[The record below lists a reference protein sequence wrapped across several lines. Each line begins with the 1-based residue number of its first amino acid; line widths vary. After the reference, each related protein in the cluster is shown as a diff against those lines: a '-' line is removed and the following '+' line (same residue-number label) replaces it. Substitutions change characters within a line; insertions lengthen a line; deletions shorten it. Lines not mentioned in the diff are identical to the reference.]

1 MLAQLAPTQHAPC
14 PRPLSLGAAQ
24 ELYTRSLGGASQVMG
39 RANMLETVLRR
50 NALGRELQAFL
61 ATNPPPL
68 PNLLATARPQEV
80 LVFMQSQFILGHAG
94 SLLPGMT
101 DPVASP
107 SGVSGALSHFATLF
121 EELGRRGPYDETTG
135 SGNPCDSHEVK
146 RYKQGYT
153 RVLQEAG
160 YQESSAVPL
169 TKPKADLL
177 LAHLDQQIAL
187 SASPFQK
194 LSLARDALLCLFA
207 WDSAMRGKEGGK
219 LCLAD
224 FHYMDKTPI
233 FPSTGYVS
241 GLPLQTKV
249 MILPTHGT
257 KTNKRSRIHQE
268 PIPLSVG
275 PQPLLC
281 FLTRLWSYMEECHAA
296 GFTPSHFL
304 FRPEAPNHSSFK
316 EAPYSTSS
324 FIHRIH
330 KHLGDSGLD
339 NGETSHSF
347 RRGTLQATS
356 QAAIDS
362 SLAISAGR
370 AAAAQ
375 HGRIKTPHIVDLYL
389 SPHRHWARFKP

>member
-1 MLAQLAPTQHAPC
+1 MLVDYLNALPLIPDVQSYALLDLSLPRGDSHPRTTTPPRNQGDQAPFLGKAQEQLPPSLPFANCFADHVLAQLAPTQPAPC

-177 LAHLDQQIAL
+177 LAYLDQQIEL

-207 WDSAMRGKEGGK
+207 WDSAMRGKEG
-219 LCLAD
+219 
-224 FHYMDKTPI
+224 
-233 FPSTGYVS
+233 
-241 GLPLQTKV
+241 
-249 MILPTHGT
+249 
-257 KTNKRSRIHQE
+257 
-268 PIPLSVG
+268 
-275 PQPLLC
+275 
-281 FLTRLWSYMEECHAA
+281 
-296 GFTPSHFL
+296 
-304 FRPEAPNHSSFK
+304 EAPNHSSFK

-339 NGETSHSF
+339 NRETSHSF